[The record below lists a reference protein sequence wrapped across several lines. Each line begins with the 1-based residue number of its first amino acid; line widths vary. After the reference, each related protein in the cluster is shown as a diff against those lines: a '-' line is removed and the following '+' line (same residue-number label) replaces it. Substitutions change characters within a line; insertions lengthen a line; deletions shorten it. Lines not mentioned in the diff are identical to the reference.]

1 MDGESIP
8 RYRSVIHIVFKR
20 IKSGSDWL
28 SGVSRDQEEAA
39 VLVRLEELANEQDPE
54 GEGQLT
60 EEQLTT
66 AVNSL
71 HQIKVSIEEV
81 KQAVLQGTGTRD

>member
-1 MDGESIP
+1 M
-8 RYRSVIHIVFKR
+8 
-20 IKSGSDWL
+20 
-28 SGVSRDQEEAA
+28 
-39 VLVRLEELANEQDPE
+39 VRLEELANEQDPE